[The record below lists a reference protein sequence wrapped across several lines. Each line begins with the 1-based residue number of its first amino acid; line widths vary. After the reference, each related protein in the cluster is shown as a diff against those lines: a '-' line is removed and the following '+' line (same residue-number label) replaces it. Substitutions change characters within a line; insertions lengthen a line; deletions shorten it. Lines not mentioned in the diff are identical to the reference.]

1 MRPWAL
7 ACKISSPSLADRI
20 LAPGIA
26 MEGLGPS
33 ERPGTNTPAFTPR
46 IQCHPVEF
54 LLASAAALPSHPP
67 EAARKAMRQHEMQHE
82 HQVRGQSTSGRLT
95 QGREYVGRRGFRR
108 CRLSSHI
115 EPPSFKERGLAGKF
129 VECPTCS
136 LFKLHD
142 VRWRG
147 LSTQAETSLGDVRDL
162 RHGRCGVAVQ
172 LPCVN
177 DGTGDY

>member
-115 EPPSFKERGLAGKF
+115 EPPSFKERAWRA
-129 VECPTCS
+129 S
-136 LFKLHD
+136 L
-142 VRWRG
+142 
-147 LSTQAETSLGDVRDL
+147 LS
-162 RHGRCGVAVQ
+162 VQ
-172 LPCVN
+172 LALCSSYMMSGGGGCQHKPKQVWGMCAICDMDVAAWLFN
-177 DGTGDY
+177 FLV